1 MSIFTENYLHELPE
15 EIQMKI
21 IKLSKK
27 RKCNIVY
34 YTKKEEIC
42 FINHL
47 IDTNINNKILDFEYT
62 IKGFEY
68 DVEDENSEY
77 FYDKY
82 LYRYYFRVLDAL
94 QEYINEI
101 VSNCAIDTIKNMMI
115 MFYNK
120 KNNEIEEMFKERYPI
135 HYDKI
140 ERKKDCYIRAYYA
153 LTIGSAYCYNWGMQP
168 CE

>member
-15 EIQMKI
+15 EIQIKI

-34 YTKKEEIC
+34 YTKNEEVC

-47 IDTNINNKILDFEYT
+47 IDININNKILDFEYT
-62 IKGFEY
+62 IKGVEY
-68 DVEDENSEY
+68 DAEDENNGY

-82 LYRYYFRVLDAL
+82 LYCYYFRVLDAL

-101 VSNCAIDTIKNMMI
+101 VSNCSIDTIRKKL
-115 MFYNK
+115 FYNK
-120 KNNEIEEMFKERYPI
+120 QNNEIEEIFREKYPI
-135 HYDKI
+135 YYDKI

-153 LTIGSAYCYNWGMQP
+153 LTISSTYCHNWGMKP
-168 CE
+168 C